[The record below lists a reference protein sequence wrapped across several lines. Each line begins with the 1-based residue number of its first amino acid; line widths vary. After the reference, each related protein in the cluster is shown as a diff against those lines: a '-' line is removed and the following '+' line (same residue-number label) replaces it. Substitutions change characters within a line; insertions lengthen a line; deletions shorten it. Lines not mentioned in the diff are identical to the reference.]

1 MSEFST
7 QAYNAWWQ
15 ARLDLWSQ
23 VEEEADRRVRS
34 VDPERAGAMTDAIAH
49 DLELLAHIERYWAY
63 PGKDGFGRIEELFRT
78 GGPIEFARAAAQVKR
93 MLSADYSYGAT
104 EARTSTDLIS
114 DPVEAAER
122 AEFGDADQRYFEVLV
137 VERMT
142 ADQERAFR
150 EDIRRWRRPDDEFV
164 YDIVVVGSGEEAVV
178 AMWMN
183 PTIQACVI
191 RRRFGHAST
200 TDLSRLDQFV
210 DPAVRD
216 RLDRRSP
223 QERAEIL
230 ANELADIRP
239 EIDLYLMTE
248 IAVEEVAGSLSQHFR
263 RVFHAREGL
272 LELHLS
278 ILDGV
283 AHRYRTPFFDALRS
297 YAHRPT
303 GSFHALPI
311 GQGKSVVSSHWI
323 KDMVDFYGLNIFL
336 AETSATGGG
345 LDSLLEPTGPLREAQ
360 DLASETFGS
369 GRSYF
374 VTNGTST
381 ANKIVGQANVGPG
394 DIVLVD
400 RNCHQSH
407 HYGLMLAGAQ
417 VSYLDAYPLNE
428 YAMYGAVPL
437 AEIKGKLLALKR
449 AGKLDRVRM
458 LMLTNCTFDGILY
471 DVQRVMEECLAIK
484 PDLAFLWDEAWFAF
498 GRFHPVY
505 RTRTAMHA
513 AQRLAEDLRGPE
525 LRERFERQA
534 ATIGADD
541 DSLLNQRLVPDPDRA
556 RVRVYATQSTH
567 KTLTSLRQGSMIH
580 VYDQDFSGKVSE
592 AFHEAYMAHTSTSPN
607 YQILASLDIGR
618 RQAALEGYEL
628 VQKQLESAMRLRDA
642 IDNHPLLSKYMRC
655 LSTADLIPDAYRPSG
670 IRQPLRSGLRN
681 MITAWEHDEFVLDP
695 SRITL
700 SIGATGIDG
709 ATFKSRH
716 LMDRFGIQI
725 NKTSRNTVLFMTNI
739 GTSRSSVAYLIEALV
754 SIARDLERKFD
765 EMSPAEFDAH
775 RRAVRR
781 LTAASAPLPNFG
793 GFHEAFRDP
802 VDPST
807 PEGDMRKAF
816 FGTYADGACEY
827 LLQADVEERLRA
839 GERLVSATF
848 VTPYPPGF
856 PVLVPGQVITADV
869 LEFMA
874 SLDTP
879 EVHGYEAELGYRVY
893 CGSALPAVEVPALS
907 GLGSTPV
914 AAAAPAANGDGGGD
928 GEEFAAASAAGS
940 GSRGSHRRGSGAD
953 GGAEVGSAEA

>member
-1 MSEFST
+1 MSELST

-15 ARLDLWSQ
+15 TRLDAWSR

-34 VDPERAGAMTDAIAH
+34 VDPTRAAAMTAAIAE
-49 DLELLAHIERYWAY
+49 DLDTLASVERYWAY
-63 PGKDGFGRIEELFRT
+63 PGKDGFSRIQELFRT
-78 GGPIEFARAAAQVKR
+78 GGTVEFARAVAQIKR
-93 MLSADYSYGAT
+93 TLSADYTFGTT
-104 EARTSTDLIS
+104 ESRLPTDPYS
-114 DPVEAAER
+114 DDVE
-122 AEFGDADQRYFEVLV
+122 GTDQIDRGGPRKRYFEVLV

-142 ADQERAFR
+142 AEQERALR
-150 EDIRRWRRPDDEFV
+150 EDLRRWRRPDDEFI

-183 PTIQACVI
+183 PTLQACII

-200 TDLSRLDQFV
+200 NDLSRLSQFV
-210 DPAVRD
+210 DPTVRE
-216 RLDRRSP
+216 RLDRHTP

-230 ANELADIRP
+230 ANELAEIRP
-239 EIDLYLMTE
+239 EVDLYLMTE
-248 IAVEEVAGSLSQHFR
+248 IAVEEVAGSLSPHFR

-311 GQGKSVVSSHWI
+311 GQGKSVVTSHWI
-323 KDMVDFYGLNIFL
+323 RDMVDFYGLNIFL

-345 LDSLLEPTGPLREAQ
+345 LDSLLEPTGPLRDAQ
-360 DLASETFGS
+360 QLASEAFGS
-369 GRSYF
+369 SRSYF

-381 ANKIVGQANVGPG
+381 ANKIVGQANVAPG

-407 HYGLMLAGAQ
+407 HYGLMLAGAK

-428 YAMYGAVPL
+428 YAMYGAVPI
-437 AEIKGKLLALKR
+437 AEIKRKLLDLRK
-449 AGKLDRVRM
+449 AGKLDRVKM
-458 LMLTNCTFDGILY
+458 IMLTNCTFDGILY
-471 DVQRVMEECLAIK
+471 DVRRVMEECLAIK
-484 PDLAFLWDEAWFAF
+484 PDLVFLWDEAWFAF

-505 RTRTAMHA
+505 RTRTAMHSA
-513 AQRLAEDLRGPE
+513 ETLANDLRTPE
-525 LRERFERQA
+525 WRERFEKQS
-534 ATIGADD
+534 ATLGDD
-541 DSLLNQRLVPDPDRA
+541 DESLMNTRLVPDPDRT

-580 VYDQDFSGKVSE
+580 VFDQDFSGKVSE

-628 VQKQLESAMRLRDA
+628 VQKQLELAMRLRDA

-670 IRQPLRSGLRN
+670 IGQPLRSGLRN
-681 MITAWEHDEFVLDP
+681 MIAAWHEDEFVLDP

-709 ATFKSRH
+709 ATFKSEQ
-716 LMDRFGIQI
+716 LMDRFGIQV

-739 GTSRSSVAYLIEALV
+739 GTSRSSVAYLIEVLV
-754 SIARDLERKFD
+754 SIARDLDRKVD
-765 EMSPAEFDAH
+765 EMSASEFDAH
-775 RRAVRR
+775 RRVVAK

-793 GFHEAFRDP
+793 GFHAAFREESNP
-802 VDPST
+802 PT

-816 FGTYADGACEY
+816 FGTYADDSCEY
-827 LLQADVEERLRA
+827 VLQADVEERVRA
-839 GERLVSATF
+839 GEKLVSATF

-856 PVLVPGQVITADV
+856 PVLVPGQVVTADV

-879 EVHGYEAELGYRVY
+879 EVHGYDPAVGYRLY
-893 CGSALPAVEVPALS
+893 RSGALPGTDFPTLS
-907 GLGSTPV
+907 GVTPV
-914 AAAAPAANGDGGGD
+914 PVAV
-928 GEEFAAASAAGS
+928 SAAG
-940 GSRGSHRRGSGAD
+940 GT
-953 GGAEVGSAEA
+953 ESAEESPEQPARTTRSRASAGAGAKAAARDK

>member
-1 MSEFST
+1 MSEFSA

-15 ARLDLWSQ
+15 ARLDAWSQ

-34 VDPERAGAMTDAIAH
+34 VDPERAAAMTAAIEK
-49 DLELLAHIERYWAY
+49 DLDLLSHIERYWAY
-63 PGKDGFGRIEELFRT
+63 PGKDGFLRIQELFRT
-78 GGPIEFARAAAQVKR
+78 GGRVEFARAVAQVKR

-104 EARTSTDLIS
+104 EIRSSADAVS
-114 DPVEAAER
+114 DPVGVTEQAES
-122 AEFGDADQRYFEVLV
+122 GNGGQRYFEVLV

-142 ADQERAFR
+142 AEQERALR
-150 EDIRRWRRPDDEFV
+150 EDLRRWRRPDDEFV

-191 RRRFGHAST
+191 RRRFGHASVN
-200 TDLSRLDQFV
+200 DLSRLAQFL
-210 DPAVRD
+210 DPAVRE
-216 RLDRRSP
+216 RLDRHTP
-223 QERAEIL
+223 HERAEIL
-230 ANELADIRP
+230 ANELAKIRP

-248 IAVEEVAGSLSQHFR
+248 VAVEEVAGSLSPNFR

-278 ILDGV
+278 VLDGV

-311 GQGKSVVSSHWI
+311 GQGKSVVTSHWI

-345 LDSLLEPTGPLREAQ
+345 LDSLLEPTGPLRDAQ
-360 DLASETFGS
+360 QLASEAFGS
-369 GRSYF
+369 ARSYF

-381 ANKIVGQANVGPG
+381 ANKIVGQANVAPN

-437 AEIKGKLLALKR
+437 SEIKGKLLALKR
-449 AGKLDRVRM
+449 AGKLDRVKM
-458 LMLTNCTFDGILY
+458 VMLTNCTFDGILY

-484 PDLAFLWDEAWFAF
+484 PDLIFLWDEAWFAF

-505 RTRTAMHA
+505 RTRTAMYSA
-513 AQRLAEDLRGPE
+513 ERLVDDLRSPE
-525 LRERFERQA
+525 LRARFEQQSA
-534 ATIGADD
+534 ALGDDADD
-541 DSLLNQRLVPDPDRA
+541 ETLLNTRLVPDPDRA

-580 VYDQDFSGKVSE
+580 VFDQDFSGKVSE

-628 VQKQLESAMRLRDA
+628 VQKQLEFAMRLRDA
-642 IDNHPLLSKYMRC
+642 IDHHPLLSKYMRC
-655 LSTADLIPDAYRPSG
+655 LSTADLIPEVYRPSG
-670 IRQPLRSGLRN
+670 IAQPLRSGLRN
-681 MITAWEHDEFVLDP
+681 MINAWDHDEFVLDP

-700 SIGATGIDG
+700 FIAATGIDG
-709 ATFKSRH
+709 ATFKSQQ

-754 SIARDLERKFD
+754 AIARDLERKFD
-765 EMSPAEFDAH
+765 EMSPWEFDAY
-775 RRAVRR
+775 RRAVTR
-781 LTAASAPLPNFG
+781 LTTASAPLPNFG
-793 GFHEAFRDP
+793 GFHEAFRSYSDP
-802 VDPST
+802 QT

-816 FGTYADGACEY
+816 FGTYVDGSCEY
-827 LLQADVEERLRA
+827 VLQADVEKRVAA
-839 GERLVSATF
+839 GEKLVSATF

-856 PVLVPGQVITADV
+856 PVLVPGQVITEDV

-874 SLDTP
+874 RLDTP
-879 EVHGYEAELGYRVY
+879 EVHGYEAEVGYRVY
-893 CGSALPAVEVPALS
+893 RPSALPGAQAPAE
-907 GLGSTPV
+907 STSVSAP
-914 AAAAPAANGDGGGD
+914 AATNGDAGGASDADGAGAAPAAAPKPARSGRARAGAGAKAGNDGK
-928 GEEFAAASAAGS
+928 
-940 GSRGSHRRGSGAD
+940 
-953 GGAEVGSAEA
+953 

>member
-1 MSEFST
+1 MSDFSA

-15 ARLDLWSQ
+15 ARLDAWSQ

-34 VDPERAGAMTDAIAH
+34 VDPARAAAMTAAIEK
-49 DLELLAHIERYWAY
+49 DLDLLATIERYWAY
-63 PGKDGFGRIEELFRT
+63 PGKDGFLRIQELFRT
-78 GGPIEFARAAAQVKR
+78 GGPVEFARAVAQVKR

-104 EARTSTDLIS
+104 EVRTSTDAVS
-114 DPVEAAER
+114 DPVGAEQNEAGSGR
-122 AEFGDADQRYFEVLV
+122 QRYFEVLV

-142 ADQERAFR
+142 VEQERALR
-150 EDIRRWRRPDDEFV
+150 EDLRRWRRPDDEFI

-178 AMWMN
+178 AMWIN

-191 RRRFGHAST
+191 RRRFGHASAN
-200 TDLSRLDQFV
+200 DLSRLAQFL
-210 DPAVRD
+210 DPSVRE
-216 RLDRRSP
+216 RLDRHSP
-223 QERAEIL
+223 HERAEIL
-230 ANELADIRP
+230 ANELARIRP

-248 IAVEEVAGSLSQHFR
+248 VAVEEVAGSLSPNFR

-311 GQGKSVVSSHWI
+311 GQGKSVVTSHWI

-345 LDSLLEPTGPLREAQ
+345 LDSLLEPTGPLRDAQ
-360 DLASETFGS
+360 QLASEAFGS
-369 GRSYF
+369 ARSYF

-381 ANKIVGQANVGPG
+381 ANKIVGQANVAPN

-437 AEIKGKLLALKR
+437 SEIKGKLLDLKR
-449 AGKLDRVRM
+449 AGKLDRVKM

-484 PDLAFLWDEAWFAF
+484 PDLIFLWDEAWFAF

-505 RTRTAMHA
+505 RTRTAMYSA
-513 AQRLAEDLRGPE
+513 ERLVDDLRSPE
-525 LRERFERQA
+525 LRARFEQQSA
-534 ATIGADD
+534 ALGDNADD
-541 DSLLNQRLVPDPDRA
+541 ETLLNTRLVPDPDRA

-580 VYDQDFSGKVSE
+580 VFDQDFSGKVSE

-628 VQKQLESAMRLRDA
+628 VQKQLEFAMRLRDA
-642 IDNHPLLSKYMRC
+642 IDHHPLLSKYMRC
-655 LSTADLIPDAYRPSG
+655 LSTADLIPEVYRPSG
-670 IRQPLRSGLRN
+670 IAQPLRSGLRN
-681 MITAWEHDEFVLDP
+681 MINAWDHDEFVLDP

-700 SIGATGIDG
+700 FIAATGIDG
-709 ATFKSRH
+709 ATFKSQQ

-725 NKTSRNTVLFMTNI
+725 NKTSINSVLLIFTI
-739 GTSRSSVAYLIEALV
+739 GVTWSAVHFLIDALGRVADWLDREQAIASRAEHRLM
-754 SIARDLERKFD
+754 ERKVRNLTTNLPALPDFSDFD
-765 EMSPAEFDAH
+765 
-775 RRAVRR
+775 
-781 LTAASAPLPNFG
+781 L
-793 GFHEAFRDP
+793 AFRA
-802 VDPST
+802 T
-807 PEGDMRKAF
+807 PTSPDGDMRSAF
-816 FGTYADGACEY
+816 YAAYQDTDKEY
-827 LLQADVEERLRA
+827 VLLAEAPEQLAVGR
-839 GERLVSATF
+839 RLVSTTF
-848 VTPYPPGF
+848 VVPYPPGF
-856 PVLVPGQVITADV
+856 PVLVPGQSVSADIIQFLLKLDVKEIHGYRPELGLSVFTQEALERITA
-869 LEFMA
+869 A
-874 SLDTP
+874 
-879 EVHGYEAELGYRVY
+879 R
-893 CGSALPAVEVPALS
+893 AL
-907 GLGSTPV
+907 
-914 AAAAPAANGDGGGD
+914 
-928 GEEFAAASAAGS
+928 
-940 GSRGSHRRGSGAD
+940 
-953 GGAEVGSAEA
+953 

>member
-1 MSEFST
+1 MSEFSA

-15 ARLDLWSQ
+15 ARLDAWSQ
-23 VEEEADRRVRS
+23 IEEEADRRVRS
-34 VDPERAGAMTDAIAH
+34 VDPARAAAMTEAIAK
-49 DLELLAHIERYWAY
+49 DLELLATVERYWAY
-63 PGKDGFGRIEELFRT
+63 PGKDGFLRIQELFRT
-78 GGPIEFARAAAQVKR
+78 GGPVEFARAVAQVKR
-93 MLSADYSYGAT
+93 VLSADYSFGAT
-104 EARTSTDLIS
+104 EAGMSNDAPDSVPSELG
-114 DPVEAAER
+114 
-122 AEFGDADQRYFEVLV
+122 EFRNGRQRYFEVLV

-142 ADQERAFR
+142 AEQERALR
-150 EDIRRWRRPDDEFV
+150 EDLRRWRRPDEEFI
-164 YDIVVVGSGEEAVV
+164 YDIVVVGSGEEAFV
-178 AMWMN
+178 AMWLN

-191 RRRFGHAST
+191 RRRFGHASAN
-200 TDLSRLDQFV
+200 DLSRLAQFL
-210 DPAVRD
+210 DPSVREH
-216 RLDRRSP
+216 LDRQSP
-223 QERAEIL
+223 QERAETL
-230 ANELADIRP
+230 ASELSKIRP

-248 IAVEEVAGSLSQHFR
+248 VGVEDVAGSVSPNFR

-278 ILDGV
+278 ILGGV

-345 LDSLLEPTGPLREAQ
+345 LDSLLEPTGPLRDAQ
-360 DLASETFGS
+360 LLASEAFGS
-369 GRSYF
+369 ARSYF

-381 ANKIVGQANVGPG
+381 ANKIVGQANVAPN

-437 AEIKGKLLALKR
+437 SEIKGKLLALKR
-449 AGKLDRVRM
+449 AGKLDRVKM
-458 LMLTNCTFDGILY
+458 VMLTNCTFDGVLY

-484 PDLAFLWDEAWFAF
+484 PDLVFLWDEAWFAF

-505 RTRTAMHA
+505 RTRTGMYSAE
-513 AQRLAEDLRGPE
+513 RLVEDLRSPE
-525 LRERFERQA
+525 LRKRFEEQA
-534 ATIGADD
+534 AALGDD
-541 DSLLNQRLVPDPDRA
+541 PDDETLLTTRLVPDPDRA

-580 VYDQDFSGKVSE
+580 VFDQDFSGKVSE

-618 RQAALEGYEL
+618 RQASLEGYEL
-628 VQKQLESAMRLRDA
+628 VQKQLEFAMRLRDA

-655 LSTADLIPDAYRPSG
+655 LTTADLIPETYRPSG
-670 IRQPLRSGLRN
+670 IAQPLRSGLRN
-681 MITAWEHDEFVLDP
+681 MIKAWDNDEFVLDP

-700 SIGATGIDG
+700 FIAGTGIDG
-709 ATFKSRH
+709 ATFKSQH

-765 EMSPAEFDAH
+765 EMSPWEFDAY
-775 RRAVRR
+775 RRAVAR
-781 LTAASAPLPNFG
+781 LTQASAPLPNFG
-793 GFHEAFRDP
+793 GFHEDFRSQSDP
-802 VDPST
+802 QT

-816 FGTYADGACEY
+816 FGTYVDDSCEY
-827 LLQADVEERLRA
+827 VIQAEVEKRVQA
-839 GERLVSATF
+839 GEQVVSATF

-856 PVLVPGQVITADV
+856 PVLVPGQVVTADV

-874 SLDTP
+874 RLDTP
-879 EVHGYEAELGYRVY
+879 EVHGYEAEVGYRVY
-893 CGSALPAVEVPALS
+893 RPSALPGAAARSAASVQ
-907 GLGSTPV
+907 STP
-914 AAAAPAANGDGGGD
+914 AATNGHADGDSDGEEPESAAAPKAARSGR
-928 GEEFAAASAAGS
+928 ARTAAGAK
-940 GSRGSHRRGSGAD
+940 AD
-953 GGAEVGSAEA
+953 QTSKK